1 MRGGVF
7 CYMIYVKTDP
17 NRPIDYFIR
26 LFNKKVQADGIL
38 TQVNEKRFFM
48 KPSQIKQQK
57 LKEKARKIRSKSK
70 RDAYL

>member
-1 MRGGVF
+1 
-7 CYMIYVKTDP
+7 MIYVKTDP

-57 LKEKARKIRSKSK
+57 LKEKARKIRSKQR
-70 RDAYL
+70 RDAFA

>member
-1 MRGGVF
+1 
-7 CYMIYVKTDP
+7 MIYVKTDP
-17 NRPIDYFIR
+17 SRPIDYFIR

-48 KPSQIKQQK
+48 KPSQVKQQK

-70 RDAYL
+70 RDSFAY